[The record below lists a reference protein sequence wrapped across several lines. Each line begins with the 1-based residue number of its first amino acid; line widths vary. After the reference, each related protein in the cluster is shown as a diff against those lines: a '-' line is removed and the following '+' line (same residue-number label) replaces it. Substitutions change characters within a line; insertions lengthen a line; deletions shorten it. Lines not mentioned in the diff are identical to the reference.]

1 MSEGRLASSPPEV
14 GRWRPLGW
22 GAPSWRGGSSPK
34 EMTTMVATMTRRMRR
49 REMVSH
55 QWRWRGWLGAAATV
69 LTYKG

>member
-34 EMTTMVATMTRRMRR
+34 EMTTMVATVIRR
-49 REMVSH
+49 RWFPTSGGGEV
-55 QWRWRGWLGAAATV
+55 GWV
-69 LTYKG
+69 LLPLS